1 MERPQFHSLAL
12 LTYEIQF
19 LNSHCMLKY
28 VAQEWSSSRGN
39 SIVNEVGALAPELSG
54 KRQPWYSW
62 SQPLNG
68 QASAYNVKQE
78 QQEPINPNS
87 FLHILLNYAQ
97 IDRSLSP
104 LRPSLPSFPLSLTI
118 ICFWSSFPKVKIRIT
133 WTDGHRCHLF
143 RQAGHFFFVWWF

>member
-87 FLHILLNYAQ
+87 FLHIFLNNGPNNSHGLDEAKNYDANLQ
-97 IDRSLSP
+97 DPIFEKLHS
-104 LRPSLPSFPLSLTI
+104 
-118 ICFWSSFPKVKIRIT
+118 
-133 WTDGHRCHLF
+133 
-143 RQAGHFFFVWWF
+143 